1 MKKDSA
7 LPSQSKEEEMWKRSF
22 IFLVVLVWVVSSLCA
37 YPAFFYG
44 GAKEETPAVAEAL
57 PPEEASTEELE
68 KSAPDLSSSAEA
80 SAEVASD
87 RTEEFDDTKSV
98 IELLEEARVKS
109 SVIEKVKEAC
119 FLIDEGRAEMIAAYE
134 EEAEAR
140 AKAEKELNSAH
151 YVLMPLAGYSLGS
164 QVWSAG
170 LAVAVEYRSLV
181 LMAQA
186 MKPITAGLDS
196 FKAWDDL
203 SVVVGAG
210 LRF

>member
-68 KSAPDLSSSAEA
+68 KSAPVLNSSAEA

-134 EEAEAR
+134 EEADAR

-210 LRF
+210 VRF

>member
-68 KSAPDLSSSAEA
+68 KSAPVLSSSAEA

-134 EEAEAR
+134 EEADAR
-140 AKAEKELNSAH
+140 AKAEKELDSAH

-210 LRF
+210 VRF

>member
-68 KSAPDLSSSAEA
+68 KSAPVLSSSAEA

-140 AKAEKELNSAH
+140 AKAEKELDSAH

-210 LRF
+210 VKF

>member
-7 LPSQSKEEEMWKRSF
+7 LPSQSKEEEMWKKSF

-44 GAKEETPAVAEAL
+44 GAREETPAVAEAL

-68 KSAPDLSSSAEA
+68 KSAPVLSSSAEA
-80 SAEVASD
+80 SEEVASD
-87 RTEEFDDTKSV
+87 KTEEFDDTKSV

-210 LRF
+210 VRF

>member
-68 KSAPDLSSSAEA
+68 KSAQDLISSAEA

-134 EEAEAR
+134 EEAEAK

-151 YVLMPLAGYSLGS
+151 YILMPLAGYSLGS
-164 QVWSAG
+164 HVWSAG

-186 MKPITAGLDS
+186 MKPVTAGLDS

-210 LRF
+210 VRF

>member
-1 MKKDSA
+1 MNKDSA

-68 KSAPDLSSSAEA
+68 KSAQDLISSAEA

-140 AKAEKELNSAH
+140 AKAEKELDSAH

-210 LRF
+210 VRF

>member
-68 KSAPDLSSSAEA
+68 KSAQDLISSAEA

-109 SVIEKVKEAC
+109 SVSEKVKEAC

-134 EEAEAR
+134 EEADAR
-140 AKAEKELNSAH
+140 AKAEKELDSAH

-186 MKPITAGLDS
+186 MKPFTAGLDS

-203 SVVVGAG
+203 SVVFGAG
-210 LRF
+210 VRF

>member
-186 MKPITAGLDS
+186 MKPVTAGLDS
-196 FKAWDDL
+196 FKAWNDL

-210 LRF
+210 VRF

>member
-1 MKKDSA
+1 
-7 LPSQSKEEEMWKRSF
+7 MWKRSF
-22 IFLVVLVWVVSSLCA
+22 IFLAVLALAVSSLCA
-37 YPAFFYG
+37 YPSFFYG
-44 GAKEETPAVAEAL
+44 GAKEETPAAVEAL

-68 KSAPDLSSSAEA
+68 KSAPVLSSSAEA

-87 RTEEFDDTKSV
+87 KTEEFDDTKSV

-140 AKAEKELNSAH
+140 AKAEKELNSVH

-203 SVVVGAG
+203 SVIVGAG
-210 LRF
+210 VRF

>member
-7 LPSQSKEEEMWKRSF
+7 LPSQSKEEEMWKKSF

-44 GAKEETPAVAEAL
+44 GAKEETPAVTEAL

-68 KSAPDLSSSAEA
+68 KSAPVLSSSAEA
-80 SAEVASD
+80 SEEVASD
-87 RTEEFDDTKSV
+87 KTEEFDDTKSV

-134 EEAEAR
+134 EEADAR
-140 AKAEKELNSAH
+140 AKAENELNSAH

-170 LAVAVEYRSLV
+170 LAVVVEYRSLV

-210 LRF
+210 VRF

>member
-7 LPSQSKEEEMWKRSF
+7 LPSQIKEEEMWKKSF

-44 GAKEETPAVAEAL
+44 GAKEETPAVTEAL

-68 KSAPDLSSSAEA
+68 KSAPVLSSSAEA

-210 LRF
+210 VRF

>member
-68 KSAPDLSSSAEA
+68 KSAQDLISSAEA

-134 EEAEAR
+134 EEADAR
-140 AKAEKELNSAH
+140 AKAEKELDSAH

-170 LAVAVEYRSLV
+170 LAVAIEYRSLV

-186 MKPITAGLDS
+186 MKPVTAGLDS

-210 LRF
+210 VRF

>member
-44 GAKEETPAVAEAL
+44 GAREETPATVEAL

-68 KSAPDLSSSAEA
+68 KSAQVLSSSTEA
-80 SAEVASD
+80 SEEVASD

-134 EEAEAR
+134 EEADAR
-140 AKAEKELNSAH
+140 AKAEKELDSAH

-203 SVVVGAG
+203 SVVFGAG
-210 LRF
+210 VRF

>member
-44 GAKEETPAVAEAL
+44 GAKEETPVAVEAL

-68 KSAPDLSSSAEA
+68 KSAQDLISSAEA

-134 EEAEAR
+134 EEADAR

-210 LRF
+210 VRF

>member
-44 GAKEETPAVAEAL
+44 GAKEETPATVEAL

-68 KSAPDLSSSAEA
+68 KSAQDLISSAEA

-134 EEAEAR
+134 EEADAR

-210 LRF
+210 VRF

>member
-80 SAEVASD
+80 NAEVASD

-140 AKAEKELNSAH
+140 AKAEKELDSAH

-203 SVVVGAG
+203 SVVFGAG
-210 LRF
+210 VRF

>member
-1 MKKDSA
+1 MKKDSV

-68 KSAPDLSSSAEA
+68 KSAQDLISSAEA

-134 EEAEAR
+134 EEADAR
-140 AKAEKELNSAH
+140 AKAEKELDSVH

-186 MKPITAGLDS
+186 MKPVTAGLDS

-210 LRF
+210 VRF

>member
-44 GAKEETPAVAEAL
+44 GAKEETPVVAEAL

-68 KSAPDLSSSAEA
+68 KSAPVLSSSAEA

-134 EEAEAR
+134 EEADAR
-140 AKAEKELNSAH
+140 AKAEKELDSAH

-196 FKAWDDL
+196 FKAWDEL

-210 LRF
+210 VRF

>member
-68 KSAPDLSSSAEA
+68 KSAQDLISSAEA

-134 EEAEAR
+134 EEADAR
-140 AKAEKELNSAH
+140 AKAEKELNSVH
-151 YVLMPLAGYSLGS
+151 YVMMPLAGYSLGS

-210 LRF
+210 VRF

>member
-7 LPSQSKEEEMWKRSF
+7 LPSQSKEEEMWKKSF

-57 PPEEASTEELE
+57 PLEEASTEELE
-68 KSAPDLSSSAEA
+68 KSVPVLSSSAEA

-170 LAVAVEYRSLV
+170 LAVAVEYRSLI

-210 LRF
+210 VRF

>member
-68 KSAPDLSSSAEA
+68 KSAPVLSSSAEA

-134 EEAEAR
+134 EEADAR

-186 MKPITAGLDS
+186 MKPVTAGLDS

-210 LRF
+210 VKF

>member
-68 KSAPDLSSSAEA
+68 KSAQDLISSAEA

-134 EEAEAR
+134 EEADAR
-140 AKAEKELNSAH
+140 AKAEKELDSVH

-186 MKPITAGLDS
+186 MKPVTAGLDS

-210 LRF
+210 VRF

>member
-68 KSAPDLSSSAEA
+68 KSAQDLISSAEA

-140 AKAEKELNSAH
+140 AKAEKELDSAH

-186 MKPITAGLDS
+186 IKPITAGLDS

-210 LRF
+210 VRF

>member
-68 KSAPDLSSSAEA
+68 KSAQDLISSAEA
-80 SAEVASD
+80 SAEVVSD

-140 AKAEKELNSAH
+140 AKAEKELDSAH

-210 LRF
+210 VRF